1 MELVLSAGT
10 DLAADKD
17 GQRVK
22 GATAPM
28 VAMDSTVALKVI
40 LAICRDVGLA
50 GAGTTG
56 DKNSVIREKVL

>member
-17 GQRVK
+17 GPRVK

-40 LAICRDVGLA
+40 VRYHVVTRIYLSAMV
-50 GAGTTG
+50 
-56 DKNSVIREKVL
+56 VYQ

>member
-1 MELVLSAGT
+1 MELVLSAGA

-28 VAMDSTVALKVI
+28 VAMDSTVVLKVI
-40 LAICRDVGLA
+40 VRNHVVTRVYLSAMGVYQ
-50 GAGTTG
+50 
-56 DKNSVIREKVL
+56 